1 MALRCAAVS
10 SYVLHT
16 AAGTALRRRPLY
28 PSLDLQASTPRLE
41 VIARFSLLRVALL
54 VPGYQLLRLLLLL
67 GNEQNLFLLDL

>member
-1 MALRCAAVS
+1 
-10 SYVLHT
+10 
-16 AAGTALRRRPLY
+16 
-28 PSLDLQASTPRLE
+28 